1 MSAATENGLLSRR
14 QQLIQRL
21 TDNPVALK
29 ELRGRM
35 RGARAFIVLTVFLM
49 MLGAFTSL
57 MYVAAAES
65 STNVSGQ
72 VSTGEIGR
80 TLFGGIVAIE
90 MVLVSFIAPAF
101 TAGAISGEREH
112 QTFELLQ
119 TTLLPHYSLI
129 MGKLM
134 SSMLYVLLL
143 LLSAIPLQSIAFFFG
158 GVAGTEIILSLV
170 ILTVT
175 AMLFSTIGIYFS
187 SRSKRTLSASLL
199 TYSFAAFITFGL
211 PIILGSI
218 VFVFGVSLQ
227 GVSSTDSQKIMIYAI
242 GLALSTNPAVTA
254 LLTQYILINQGSI
267 GVFKYQL
274 NNQQTVHLI
283 SPWIPF
289 TVLYLVLTVLFF
301 YLSVRRVAMIEE

>member
-1 MSAATENGLLSRR
+1 MSAAVENRPLSRR
-14 QQLIQRL
+14 QKIMQHLL
-21 TDNPVALK
+21 DNPVALK

-35 RGARAFIVLTVFLM
+35 RGARAFIVLTVFLL

-101 TAGAISGEREH
+101 TAGGISGEREH

-119 TTLLPHYSLI
+119 TTLLPHFSLI

-134 SSMLYVLLL
+134 SSMLYVTLL

-158 GVAGTEIILSLV
+158 GVAASEIILSLV
-170 ILTVT
+170 IVTVT
-175 AMLFSTIGIYFS
+175 ALLFSTMGIYFS
-187 SRSKRTLSASLL
+187 ARSKRTLTASLL
-199 TYSFAAFITFGL
+199 TYSLAAFIMFGL

-218 VFVFGVSLQ
+218 VFAFGVSVQ
-227 GVSSTDSQKIMIYAI
+227 SVNSTDSQRIMLYAM
-242 GLALSTNPAVTA
+242 GFALPAVTA
-254 LLTQYILINQGSI
+254 LLTQYILINQGTVGI
-267 GVFKYQL
+267 FEYQL
-274 NNQQTVHLI
+274 SNQQTVHLI

-289 TVLYLVLTVLFF
+289 TILYLALTVLFF
-301 YLSVRRVAMIEE
+301 YLSVRRVAVIEE